1 MGTIRAGEGKG
12 LGRKRIAGAVLAVMV
27 VAGAGAAGGVLAWRA
42 VKGRPA
48 AYKVTLS
55 AASATSTNWWVPGEE
70 ECPAGRGEGP
80 PRRDTTANPQGVS
93 PAEPVGAGQVL
104 VYRLLV
110 QAGDKAPDTGD
121 LTASLVFRQRADDPG
136 FDGAGLLCAFVE
148 AGNPLTT
155 SAAATASASATA
167 AATEAGAPGGGDLHS
182 DVLVRGLE
190 RGSTALVELWVR
202 ASDNIGRGTDALVAR
217 LTRVTAPAGTTADVV
232 AGSARIL
239 RASKPSRTEVQV
251 ELTEGPGSGAKGG
264 ALTAG
269 GPITYTMVLRN
280 AATQEVANQVV
291 VKFEADP
298 AVTVETIEVRD
309 DAGRVTSC
317 ERGSTAV
324 TCRAPYLVP
333 GEEVT
338 VVLRGRVSPGAPT
351 LFAGSG
357 ANCAKQAQDLCAHAS
372 VVAVAGVTGALARAD
387 LATDVP
393 ATQALGL
400 SKVAADGSAALYAG
414 RYADFS
420 YVLVSSAAA
429 PVSEVRLDD
438 PSCNAPTLASGDDGA
453 DGVLSPG
460 ERWTYRCS
468 AVVKRSGAEVTMT
481 GKGPAGEQVG
491 VVARLATPVL
501 DPALALRARAETG
514 GPAVVELVNEGDAAL
529 TAVVVEGR
537 DCDLASA
544 SGDVDR
550 NGSLDPGERWAVGC
564 QQRTG
569 PVRAYATDPA
579 GGAVTAAIDE

>member
-1 MGTIRAGEGKG
+1 MGPIRQGGAR
-12 LGRKRIAGAVLAVMV
+12 LSRKRIAGAVLAVMV
-27 VAGAGAAGGVLAWRA
+27 VAGAGAASGVLAWRA
-42 VKGRPA
+42 IKGRPA

-55 AASATSTNWWVPGEE
+55 ATAATSTNSWVPGEE
-70 ECPAGRGEGP
+70 DCPTGRGEGP
-80 PRRDTTANPQGVS
+80 PRRDTSTNPQGVS

-104 VYRLLV
+104 VYQLLV
-110 QAGDKAPDTGD
+110 QAGDKAPDAGD
-121 LTASLVFRQRADDPG
+121 LTASLAFRQRADDPG
-136 FDGAGLLCAFVE
+136 FDDAGLICTFVE

-155 SAAATASASATA
+155 STAATASASATA
-167 AATEAGAPGGGDLHS
+167 STAEAGAAGGGDLRS
-182 DVLVRGLE
+182 DVLVKGLE
-190 RGSTALVELWVR
+190 RGRAALVELWVR
-202 ASDNIGRGTDALVAR
+202 ASDDIGRGTDALTAR

-232 AGSARIL
+232 ASNARIL

-251 ELTEGPGSGAKGG
+251 ELTDGRGTGTKSS
-264 ALTAG
+264 ALAAG

-291 VKFEADP
+291 VKFEPDP

-309 DAGRVTSC
+309 DAGRVTAC
-317 ERGSTAV
+317 ERGSKAV

-333 GEEVT
+333 GEVVT
-338 VVLRGRVSPGAPT
+338 VVLRGHVSPGVPT

-357 ANCAKQAQDLCAHAS
+357 ATCAKQAQDLCAHAA
-372 VVAVAGVTGALARAD
+372 VVAVSGVTGALARAD

-393 ATQALGL
+393 ATQTLGL
-400 SKVAADGSAALYAG
+400 SKVAADGSAALYVG
-414 RYADFS
+414 RQADFS

-429 PVSEVRLDD
+429 PVTEVRLDD
-438 PSCNAPTLASGDDGA
+438 QSCETPALVSGDDGA
-453 DGVLSPG
+453 DGVLAPG

-468 AVVKRSGAEVTMT
+468 AVVNRSQQADVTMT
-481 GKGPAGEQVG
+481 AKGPAGEQVG
-491 VVARLATPVL
+491 VVARLTTPVL
-501 DPALALRARAETG
+501 DPALALRAQAAAG
-514 GPAVVELVNEGDAAL
+514 GPAQIELVNEGDASL
-529 TAVVVEGR
+529 TAVVLQGR

-550 NGSLDPGERWAVGC
+550 NGSLDPGERWSVGC